1 MAAIN
6 PPWAC
11 QGRTDHPAQLVR
23 MAQAGVATRA
33 GVPGITVALGGVN
46 PYFGNR
52 LVITGLA
59 SMNVQVDTGLVYIP
73 NSTAWNGLYAG
84 YNTGTFN
91 VSLAAS
97 SATQWRQ
104 DYIVAQVTDPG
115 DNTAN
120 WNVVAVTGTFSSSA
134 PGSLPALPNN
144 SVPLATVAVVPN
156 MTVTNGGGTVSD
168 AKLWQPLAGVQYTTS
183 SSIPATTQLDGTMWV
198 ENDTDLLGVILGT
211 TQRYFLTSAF
221 KPDTWHVPAFS
232 NSWSNQGGGLM
243 PLQYRKEQVNK
254 VHLIG
259 VLNPAARTSDL
270 FTTLPAGNR
279 PTTGIE
285 APIGFHTST
294 GAGSGAFLRV
304 GTDGSCSIIN
314 SGTGIGA
321 CIVNAFI
328 PLDN

>member
-1 MAAIN
+1 MAANN

-59 SMNVQVDTGLVYIP
+59 SMNVQADTGLVYIP

-134 PGSLPALPNN
+134 PGSLPALP
-144 SVPLATVAVVPN
+144 
-156 MTVTNGGGTVSD
+156 
-168 AKLWQPLAGVQYTTS
+168 
-183 SSIPATTQLDGTMWV
+183 
-198 ENDTDLLGVILGT
+198 
-211 TQRYFLTSAF
+211 
-221 KPDTWHVPAFS
+221 
-232 NSWSNQGGGLM
+232 
-243 PLQYRKEQVNK
+243 
-254 VHLIG
+254 
-259 VLNPAARTSDL
+259 
-270 FTTLPAGNR
+270 
-279 PTTGIE
+279 
-285 APIGFHTST
+285 
-294 GAGSGAFLRV
+294 
-304 GTDGSCSIIN
+304 
-314 SGTGIGA
+314 
-321 CIVNAFI
+321 
-328 PLDN
+328 